1 MENDYTVSDVVEVGK
16 AQEVILG
23 SNDVFTSD
31 DGTESIL
38 AGDID

>member
-1 MENDYTVSDVVEVGK
+1 MDTDYTVSDVVEVGK

-23 SNDVFTSD
+23 SKDVFQSD

-38 AGDID
+38 AGEVD